1 MLGRISTRTVH
12 LKLLN
17 VIFSMEECET
27 LCGRVAIMVNGGFQ
41 CIGTSQHLKSKYGEG
56 YIVSGDRF
64 RREGRLNIWTRN
76 MFL

>member
-1 MLGRISTRTVH
+1 MSY
-12 LKLLN
+12 
-17 VIFSMEECET
+17 FSMEECET

-64 RREGRLNIWTRN
+64 RREVDSNI
-76 MFL
+76 